1 MSKRIVLALVSV
13 ISVLAVAG
21 SATAVPLPIGYT
33 GKTAQAASEDDA
45 VVLPSRVAGAIRRT
59 GNALAKAEEHLDE
72 AEYTKAIVSLR
83 AVRKFLVVADK
94 SARRQMSAV
103 PADPDVETTTGPD
116 SVIAVLSLDQEVV
129 DGLAGL
135 LNGQT
140 GTLVGAIGTTIA
152 TAQTTRDKLLDAVI
166 GLDPEGAGAAYAD
179 GMADTLDGYADEVDN
194 LSDALAV
201 DVLSPG
207 GKSILTAALARSKA
221 TEAKIQSAFGGGE

>member
-1 MSKRIVLALVSV
+1 MSKRIVLTLVSV
-13 ISVLAVAG
+13 AFVLAVAG
-21 SATAVPLPIGYT
+21 SATAAPLPISPT
-33 GKTAQAASEDDA
+33 ARAAQAAPEDDA
-45 VVLPSRVAGAIRRT
+45 VVLPTRVAGAIRRT
-59 GNALAKAEEHLDE
+59 ENALAKAEEHIDE
-72 AEYTKAIVSLR
+72 AEYSKSIVSLR

-103 PADPDVETTTGPD
+103 PADPEAETTPGPD

-152 TAQTTRDKLLDAVI
+152 AAQTTRDKLLDTVI
-166 GLDPEGAGAAYAD
+166 GLDPEGDGAAYAD

-194 LSDALAV
+194 LSAALAL
-201 DVLSPG
+201 DVLSSG

-221 TEAKIQSAFGGGE
+221 TDAKIQTAFGGGE